1 MIFIQRQLLP
11 AGYPRCSQPGK
22 PSLWERLL
30 EGWLGFEDSSYVI
43 LYLGLLTPPCWGGG
57 GGIKKQGKKVTG
69 RAVIKL
75 DLQLIGNISELLE
88 EKQPT
93 ALAFATPGREEL
105 LLTPP
110 FLFIPC
116 PPFAL
121 RKRSAI
127 TEMKDSQGLHQVGG
141 KYTSSRATSI
151 YKPG

>member
-1 MIFIQRQLLP
+1 MIFTQRQLLP
-11 AGYPRCSQPGK
+11 ADYPPYSQPGK

-30 EGWLGFEDSSYVI
+30 EGWLGFEGSSYVI
-43 LYLGLLTPPCWGGG
+43 LYLGLLTPPCWGGN
-57 GGIKKQGKKVTG
+57 KKKKKVTG

-110 FLFIPC
+110 FLFMPC

-141 KYTSSRATSI
+141 KHTSSWATSI